1 MEQMEIKNGFNDY
14 TMQVGKLKALHL
26 ALKHSSSS
34 RDDFVMVLKN
44 RIAILCLRLEKLDIS
59 LIEVIY
65 S

>member
-26 ALKHSSSS
+26 ALKISNLQK
-34 RDDFVMVLKN
+34 DDFLLNISN
-44 RIAILCLRLEKLDIS
+44 RIAILSTRLEKLDIN
-59 LIEVIY
+59 LVEVIH